1 MDCSIASYGKYKEVS
16 DVFSI
21 RTAEAYLNMA
31 EAEAQLGN
39 DHEACVW
46 LGKLRQN
53 RIADGGAVTL
63 AGC

>member
-1 MDCSIASYGKYKEVS
+1 
-16 DVFSI
+16 
-21 RTAEAYLNMA
+21 MA

-63 AGC
+63 ARHQLNCTAERASDYTLYDRWHDIPEDSYL